1 MSNYRELQERKLSEF
16 SVLKNPRHYIKKKN
30 QMSQSQL
37 EVIIDRVSLYRYR
50 LDLFV
55 EEYFGVQ
62 LKLFQ
67 IILLYLMQ
75 TNTYFMYLAS
85 KGQGKSFITAVYA
98 SARAILYPNT
108 YVVIASGT

>member
-16 SVLKNPRHYIKKKN
+16 SVLKNPRHHIKKKN

-85 KGQGKSFITAVYA
+85 RGLETKEVERYSL
-98 SARAILYPNT
+98 SWL
-108 YVVIASGT
+108 SL

>member
-1 MSNYRELQERKLSEF
+1 MSKRNLYNQKLSNF
-16 SVLKNPRHYIKKKN
+16 SVLKNPRHYLKKREGMT
-30 QMSQSQL
+30 QTQV
-37 EVIIDRVSLYRYR
+37 EVIINRVSLYRYR

-55 EEYFGVQ
+55 EEFLGIQ

-85 KGQGKSFITAVYA
+85 RG
-98 SARAILYPNT
+98 
-108 YVVIASGT
+108 